1 MVRVKTKDYKEY
13 SRTSPDVREYDD
25 GPERYALMPAS
36 TYFAG
41 CSTGIYRGC
50 YFETP
55 KETMFYSIPSKK
67 LTDKD
72 REEIIAILES
82 FRDTP

>member
-1 MVRVKTKDYKEY
+1 
-13 SRTSPDVREYDD
+13 
-25 GPERYALMPAS
+25 MPSS
-36 TYFAG
+36 THFSV
-41 CSTGIYRGC
+41 CSTGNYRGC